1 LTGHVKFHE
10 DQKVLSTKRQ
20 KTERTGV
27 ARLLLAVGIRRQLT
41 VVAALVLSGL
51 AEGFG
56 LASLL
61 PVVALV
67 SKDPRAR
74 ESTVSRFVVAA
85 LARVGLPA
93 TLGVLLIVV
102 VAALIVKSALRL
114 FAMSYVGYAVVEV
127 VTGLQSSLLE
137 NLLGARWAYFTRQP
151 VGRFANAVSQETSRA
166 GEAYFASIQVIGA
179 AIEGTV
185 YVGLAFLI
193 SWKLALVS
201 LIVGGAIALV
211 LSSLVRTG
219 QRAGR
224 LQTRRSHE
232 LIVTLTDLL
241 IAIKPIKA
249 MARHAQLGSVLER
262 KVGELKAALRQQ
274 VLARQ
279 AVQNLQEPLLVLFLA
294 GALYLALTLWS
305 GSLGELMVMG
315 LLLART
321 VAMTGQVQRYV
332 QNAAIAESAYWS
344 VRSLIDEAGQNRE
357 PAGGTLRPKQ
367 APTCRFENV
376 SFSYGLHS
384 LLKDVSMVVPAGKI
398 TLITGA
404 SGAGK
409 TTVSDLLVGF
419 YRPDSGR
426 VLIDD
431 DSLDEIDLNAWRSVI
446 GYVSQEVILFH
457 DTVFNNLTLGDQSV
471 DRERAQQA
479 LEIAGA
485 WEFIAAKPRQMD
497 TIVGERGTML
507 SGGQRQRIAVARALV
522 HEPRFLILDEA
533 TTGLDAA
540 TAASFRSN
548 IISLAGERTILVI
561 AHDRMWTLCAD
572 VVYSIHHGKIELV
585 RWADAHAG

>member
-1 LTGHVKFHE
+1 VSRDH
-10 DQKVLSTKRQ
+10 

-27 ARLLLAVGIRRQLT
+27 ARLILAVGIRRQLT
-41 VVAALVLSGL
+41 VVVALVLSGL

-61 PVVALV
+61 PVVALI

-74 ESTVSRFVVAA
+74 ESTVSRFVVDA
-85 LARVGLPA
+85 LARLGLPA

-102 VAALIVKSALRL
+102 VAALILKSALRL
-114 FAMSYVGYAVVEV
+114 FAMSYVGYAVAEV

-137 NLLGARWAYFTRQP
+137 NLLGARWGYFTRQP
-151 VGRFANAVSQETSRA
+151 VGRFANAVSQETGRA
-166 GEAYFASIQVIGA
+166 GDAYFAAIQVIGA
-179 AIEGTV
+179 AIEATV
-185 YVGLAFLI
+185 YVALAFLI

-201 LIVGGAIALV
+201 LIVGGGIALV

-224 LQTRRSHE
+224 RQTRRSHE
-232 LIVTLTDLL
+232 LVVTLTDLL

-249 MARHAQLGSVLER
+249 MARHRQLGSVLER
-262 KVGELKAALRQQ
+262 KIGELKSALRQQ
-274 VLARQ
+274 VLAKQ

-294 GALYLALTLWS
+294 GALYLAITLWS
-305 GSLGELMVMG
+305 GSLGELIVMG

-344 VRSLIDEAGQNRE
+344 VRSVIDEAGQNRE
-357 PAGGTLRPKQ
+357 PAGGTLRPKR
-367 APTCRFENV
+367 APTCRFEHV

-384 LLKDVSMVVPAGKI
+384 VMKDVSMVVPARKI

-409 TTVSDLLVGF
+409 TTISDLLLGF

-431 DSLDEIDLNAWRSVI
+431 HPLDEIDLNAWRSAI

-479 LEIAGA
+479 LEVAGA

-497 TIVGERGTML
+497 TVVGERGTML

-522 HEPRFLILDEA
+522 HEPCFLILDEA
-533 TTGLDAA
+533 TTGVDAT
-540 TAASFRSN
+540 TAASIRSN

-561 AHDRMWTLCAD
+561 AHDRMWTPCAD
-572 VVYSIHHGKIELV
+572 VVYAIHHGKIELV
-585 RWADAHAG
+585 RGAEALTG

>member
-1 LTGHVKFHE
+1 VSLDH
-10 DQKVLSTKRQ
+10 
-20 KTERTGV
+20 KTARTGV
-27 ARLLLAVGIRRQLT
+27 ARLILAVGIRRQLT
-41 VVAALVLSGL
+41 VVTALVLSGL

-74 ESTVSRFVVAA
+74 ESTVSRFVIDA
-85 LARVGLPA
+85 LARLGLPA

-102 VAALIVKSALRL
+102 VAAVILKSALRL
-114 FAMSYVGYAVVEV
+114 FAMSYVGYAVAEV

-137 NLLGARWAYFTRQP
+137 NLLGARWGYFTHQP
-151 VGRFANAVSQETSRA
+151 VGRFANAVSQETGRA
-166 GEAYFASIQVIGA
+166 GDAYLAAIQVIGA

-201 LIVGGAIALV
+201 LVVGGAIALV

-224 LQTRRSHE
+224 RQTRRSHD
-232 LIVTLTDLL
+232 LVVTLTDLL

-262 KVGELKAALRQQ
+262 KIGELKSALRQQ
-274 VLARQ
+274 VLAKQ

-294 GALYLALTLWS
+294 GALYIAMTLWS

-332 QNAAIAESAYWS
+332 QNAVIAESAYWS

-357 PAGGTLRPKQ
+357 PVGGTLRPKR
-367 APTCRFENV
+367 APTCRFEHV

-384 LLKDVSMVVPAGKI
+384 VLKDVSMVVPAGKI

-409 TTVSDLLVGF
+409 TTISDLLVGF

-431 DSLDEIDLNAWRSVI
+431 DPLDEIDLNAWRSAI

-479 LEIAGA
+479 LEVAGA

-533 TTGLDAA
+533 TTGVDVA
-540 TAASFRSN
+540 TAASIRSN

-561 AHDRMWTLCAD
+561 AHDRMWTPCAD
-572 VVYSIHHGKIELV
+572 VVYAIHYGKIELV
-585 RWADAHAG
+585 RGAQALTG

>member
-1 LTGHVKFHE
+1 
-10 DQKVLSTKRQ
+10 
-20 KTERTGV
+20 
-27 ARLLLAVGIRRQLT
+27 
-41 VVAALVLSGL
+41 
-51 AEGFG
+51 
-56 LASLL
+56 
-61 PVVALV
+61 
-67 SKDPRAR
+67 
-74 ESTVSRFVVAA
+74 
-85 LARVGLPA
+85 
-93 TLGVLLIVV
+93 
-102 VAALIVKSALRL
+102 
-114 FAMSYVGYAVVEV
+114 
-127 VTGLQSSLLE
+127 
-137 NLLGARWAYFTRQP
+137 
-151 VGRFANAVSQETSRA
+151 
-166 GEAYFASIQVIGA
+166 
-179 AIEGTV
+179 
-185 YVGLAFLI
+185 
-193 SWKLALVS
+193 
-201 LIVGGAIALV
+201 
-211 LSSLVRTG
+211 
-219 QRAGR
+219 
-224 LQTRRSHE
+224 
-232 LIVTLTDLL
+232 
-241 IAIKPIKA
+241 
-249 MARHAQLGSVLER
+249 
-262 KVGELKAALRQQ
+262 
-274 VLARQ
+274 
-279 AVQNLQEPLLVLFLA
+279 
-294 GALYLALTLWS
+294 
-305 GSLGELMVMG
+305 
-315 LLLART
+315 
-321 VAMTGQVQRYV
+321 
-332 QNAAIAESAYWS
+332 
-344 VRSLIDEAGQNRE
+344 
-357 PAGGTLRPKQ
+357 LRPKQ
-367 APTCRFENV
+367 APTCRFEHV

-384 LLKDVSMVVPAGKI
+384 VLKDVSMVVPAGKI